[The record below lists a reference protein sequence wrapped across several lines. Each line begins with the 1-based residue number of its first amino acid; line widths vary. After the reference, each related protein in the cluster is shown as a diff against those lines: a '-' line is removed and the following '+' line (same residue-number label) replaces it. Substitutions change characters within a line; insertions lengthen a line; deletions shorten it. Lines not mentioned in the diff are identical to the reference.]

1 MPRPPANPPRP
12 PVVASSRRLL
22 ARVRDVMAGPGLAQ
36 ERLDRIV
43 AIIAADMVAEVCSIY
58 VRRPGDVLE
67 LFATQGLKPDAV
79 HNTRLRVGE
88 GIVGDIAAHARPLA
102 LSDAQKHPNFAYRP
116 ETGEEIYYSM
126 MGVPVMRGGTLVGVV
141 AVQNRTRRQYAEEEV
156 ETLQTVAM
164 VLAELIAGGE
174 LVSLGEFRPIDGIAL
189 KPLRLEGTR
198 LNAGIGMG
206 QAVLHQ
212 RRFVIE
218 RVVAEDPAL
227 EHTRLRKAFADMHGA
242 LDTMLN
248 DGKLSQGGEHRDVLE
263 AVRMIAEDEGWLRRI
278 AEAIDGGLTAE
289 AAVEKAQ
296 NDIRARFSQV
306 QDPYLRERVHD
317 FEDLAS
323 RLLQNLIGAEAAS
336 ERMPGEHV
344 VLVARSLGPAEL
356 LDYDHTRVRGLVLEE
371 GSATSHVAIVAR
383 ALDIPVVGQA
393 RDAVAR
399 IGPGDTVIVDGENA
413 QVLVR
418 PGEDAQQ
425 MFLEGIRARAER
437 KAKYA
442 EMRDLPAV
450 TQDGVRIQLN
460 MNAGLLIDL
469 PHLHDSGADG
479 VGLYRTEVPFMVR
492 ASFPDVRT
500 QERIYAR
507 VIEQAAGK
515 PVVFRTLD
523 VGGDKMLPY
532 WDKANEENP
541 AMGWRAIRVAL
552 DRPAM
557 LRQQLRALIRASAG
571 RDLRVMFPMIAE
583 VAEFV
588 GARALL
594 ERELAREGRL
604 GNGVPTML
612 SVGVMLEV
620 PSLLYQMD
628 ALVKEVDFISV
639 GSNDLLQFL
648 FASDRGNP
656 RLSERYDSLSSP
668 VFQCFKGVADACR
681 AAGVSVGL
689 CGEMAGDPLGAL
701 ALIGLGFRNLS
712 VAPPAIGPV
721 KTMIRSLSVAPLAAY
736 MESLLNGPDRS
747 AREKLRGF
755 AKDHG
760 VII

>member
-1 MPRPPANPPRP
+1 MPRPPVNPPRP

-36 ERLDRIV
+36 ERLDKIV

-88 GIVGDIAAHARPLA
+88 GIVGDIAAHGRPLS

-116 ETGEEIYYSM
+116 ETGEDIYHSM

-174 LVSLGEFRPIDGIAL
+174 LVSIGEFRPIDGIAL

-198 LNAGIGMG
+198 LNAGFGMG

-218 RVVAEDPAL
+218 RVVAEDPAH
-227 EHTRLRKAFADMHGA
+227 EHARLRRAFADMHGA

-263 AVRMIAEDEGWLRRI
+263 AVRMIAEDEGWVRRI
-278 AEAIDGGLTAE
+278 GEAIDGGLTAE

-317 FEDLAS
+317 FEDLAN

-336 ERMPGEHV
+336 EQMPAEHV

-437 KAKYA
+437 KAQYA

-450 TQDGVRIQLN
+450 TLDGVRIQLN
-460 MNAGLLIDL
+460 MNAGLLIDM
-469 PHLHDSGADG
+469 PHLHDGGADG

-588 GARALL
+588 AARALL
-594 ERELAREGRL
+594 ERELTREGRL
-604 GNGVPTML
+604 GNGVPTTI
-612 SVGVMLEV
+612 SAGIMLEV
-620 PSLLYQMD
+620 PSLLYQMA

-648 FASDRGNP
+648 FAADRGNP
-656 RLSERYDSLSSP
+656 RLSERYDSLSAP
-668 VFQCFKGVADACR
+668 VFQCLKSVADTCR
-681 AAGVSVGL
+681 AAGVPIGL

-701 ALIGLGFRNLS
+701 ALVGLGFRNLS

-721 KTMIRSLSVAPLAAY
+721 KTMIRSLSVAPLVAY
-736 MESLLNGPDRS
+736 MTSLLNGPDRS

-760 VII
+760 VMI